1 MNIFESF
8 EKWSSK
14 KILESVVLK
23 TKYNPRYVSVSDKEL
38 DIAFS
43 SSYAKNLIDEIIGK
57 GFKRIG
63 AIRLDNKT
71 VKWDQD
77 ILENVFLSDS
87 GEIICTLVLTKTAG
101 LTKRHIE
108 LISETKS
115 GKFIV
120 DVMVE
125 SFEGNDTFLKTDQK
139 IFKQASVNSLS
150 INQSLISHS
159 KLQGEFFENGF
170 RTYSNIGD
178 ACEVSKKIYK
188 LDLIE
193 KLNEMAR
200 NFSHI
205 KWIYKIL
212 IGSKE
217 RKNLSGKILEI
228 KNQYEL
234 SN

>member
-1 MNIFESF
+1 MNIFESI
-8 EKWSSK
+8 EKWSSR

-23 TKYNPRYVSVSDKEL
+23 TKYNPRYVSVRDKEL
-38 DIAFS
+38 DLAFNS
-43 SSYAKNLIDEIIGK
+43 DYAKKLIDEIIGK
-57 GFKRIG
+57 GFHRIG

-71 VKWDQD
+71 VKWNQD

-87 GEIICTLVLTKTAG
+87 GEIICALVLSKVAG
-101 LTKRHIE
+101 LTKHYIE
-108 LISETKS
+108 LISETNS
-115 GKFIV
+115 GIFIV

-125 SFEGNDTFLKTDQK
+125 SNEGRNILSKTSQK
-139 IFKQASVNSLS
+139 IFKQTSVLSLN

-159 KLQGEFFENGF
+159 KLQSEFSENGF

-188 LDLIE
+188 VDLIE
-193 KLNEMAR
+193 KLNEMAA

-205 KWIYKIL
+205 KWFYKIS
-212 IGSKE
+212 IKSKE
-217 RKNLSGKILEI
+217 RKYLSEKILEI